1 MLGTATTEINP
12 VSPFIINI
20 VLAVLSA
27 AFAFVSALYFSSRK
41 HTEEKLKQSID
52 ERERMRNRLTDLES
66 KLAVVNAAV
75 VPISTAFQAILI
87 KELTH
92 FHSVEMD
99 ELLLKIGPPNVLTTE
114 EHTRLIVML
123 SERMKALG
131 DEISVSEK
139 DAAYMLPMV
148 MKRSEAEQKVL
159 QTVSDLKLKLITVAE
174 VVALHK

>member
-1 MLGTATTEINP
+1 MGIVSTEINP
-12 VSPFIINI
+12 ISPLIINI
-20 VLAVLSA
+20 VLVVLSTA
-27 AFAFVSALYFSSRK
+27 LAFVSALYFSSRR
-41 HTEEKLKQSID
+41 HTEEKLKSSLD
-52 ERERMRNRLTDLES
+52 EREKMRERLTDLES

-99 ELLLKIGPPNVLTTE
+99 ALLLKIGPPNILTTE

-123 SERMKALG
+123 SERMKDLG
-131 DEISVSEK
+131 DEISLSEK

-148 MKRSEAEQKVL
+148 MKRSEAEQAILK
-159 QTVSDLKLKLITVAE
+159 TVSDMKLKLITVAE
-174 VVALHK
+174 VVAMHK